1 MKNKIIGIGICIA
14 MLVTIVPVVG
24 SYDATRITTS
34 SSPLNEL
41 RSAFIFGRYS
51 NLTGEEG
58 VITVVTANMFVIYKN
73 PFSFAHFPRETE
85 LTFGMYTSYG
95 HIYRN
100 IQFLF
105 LHVELDVES

>member
-14 MLVTIVPVVG
+14 LFVTFIPAVG
-24 SYDATRITTS
+24 SLDTSRIKTS

-41 RSAFIFGRYS
+41 RNAFIFGRYS
-51 NLTGEEG
+51 NLTGDEG

-73 PFSFAHFPRETE
+73 PFSFAHFPRGTE

-100 IQFLF
+100 IQFLL
-105 LHVELDVES
+105 LHVELDV